1 MRICGGMKR
10 IGRNDGDARVGRCD
24 VVRVWGLGDV
34 VRSGVSV
41 GGTGLRAHGCSR
53 VGLLAM
59 WLRICGRLV
68 GRRVLALL
76 VLWIA
81 VGVLLGPT

>member
-41 GGTGLRAHGCSR
+41 GGTGLRATGMREYR
-53 VGLLAM
+53 VGGDVVVDVWMIGWEEGA
-59 WLRICGRLV
+59 GSSLV
-68 GRRVLALL
+68 V
-76 VLWIA
+76 
-81 VGVLLGPT
+81 